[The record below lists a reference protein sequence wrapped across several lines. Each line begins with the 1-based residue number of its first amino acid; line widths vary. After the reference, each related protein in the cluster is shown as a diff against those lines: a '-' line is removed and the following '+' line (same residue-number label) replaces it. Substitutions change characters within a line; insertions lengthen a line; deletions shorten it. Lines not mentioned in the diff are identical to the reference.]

1 LVEEGLESHDAVRRE
16 RGQPALKVVLPA
28 GPARRVLQAVGDQL
42 PECVD
47 VHGRTLWHLYP
58 PALSVEIGAERF
70 VLVVLEFASQ
80 RL

>member
-1 LVEEGLESHDAVRRE
+1 MPAQREVDEAAISRQVEKIAEGIRTKDLE
-16 RGQPALKVVLPA
+16 G
-28 GPARRVLQAVGDQL
+28 
-42 PECVD
+42 
-47 VHGRTLWHLYP
+47 LWHLYP